1 MSGSCCAPHRE
12 HSSTVIE
19 LNECIVASFNICA
32 VSHSSYAA
40 RATGI
45 ITHTMKDEAHTIETT
60 REEEIRATF
69 LAAWHEG
76 SRPAIKVYFI
86 AIAAVGMLNAAT
98 R

>member
-1 MSGSCCAPHRE
+1 M
-12 HSSTVIE
+12 IE

-69 LAAWHEG
+69 LVAWHEG

>member
-19 LNECIVASFNICA
+19 LNECIVASFNIRA
-32 VSHSSYAA
+32 VSPSSYAA

-45 ITHTMKDEAHTIETT
+45 ITHTMKDEAPTIETT

-69 LAAWHEG
+69 LGAKNEG
-76 SRPAIKVYFI
+76 SRPAIKVCSI
-86 AIAAVGMLNAAT
+86 AIAAVGMLYAAT